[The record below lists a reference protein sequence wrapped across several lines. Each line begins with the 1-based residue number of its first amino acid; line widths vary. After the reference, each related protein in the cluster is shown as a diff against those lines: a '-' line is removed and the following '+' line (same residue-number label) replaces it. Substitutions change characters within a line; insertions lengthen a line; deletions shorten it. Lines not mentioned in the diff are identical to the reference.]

1 MTGDQT
7 FGIAVHRNEIE
18 ALIPHS
24 GSMCLLDTV
33 VHWDDDAIV
42 CSSAGHVRA
51 DNPLAEHGRLDAV
64 HALEYAAQAA
74 AIHGA
79 LLARR
84 DGRTPGAG
92 RVASYRGVK
101 LHVER
106 LDGQSSPL
114 DVRARRLSS
123 AQAVSQLY
131 ALEVLANGRILV
143 SGRWPSRSKT
153 RLPRTELD
161 E

>member
-1 MTGDQT
+1 MTGT
-7 FGIAVHRNEIE
+7 NGGVVHRDDIE

-24 GSMCLLDTV
+24 GAMCLLDAV
-33 VHWDDDAIV
+33 VRWDDDAIV
-42 CSSAGHVRA
+42 CSSAGHKRA

-84 DGRTPGAG
+84 DGRAQGAG

-101 LHVER
+101 LYVER
-106 LDGQSSPL
+106 LDDQPSPL

-123 AQAVSQLY
+123 AQAISQLY
-131 ALEVLANGRILV
+131 ALEVLANGRTLV
-143 SGRWPSRSKT
+143 CGRVAVAVEDAS
-153 RLPRTELD
+153 
-161 E
+161 